1 MTEHQYETITKQYIT
16 NASLN
21 NDCSLE
27 WNNDNHGWHSQT
39 VTDSVVAANYGWPSA
54 KITTC
59 TYWPNNV
66 DHWYS
71 VDFYKSRFGE
81 HDPGQYLVNH
91 GFCKKNSWHEQCT
104 NDLQQLC
111 DHYPDHPDCGASRSV
126 SSGSTRSDCNV
137 WPWFLGAI
145 VLGGFLIIGYSMG
158 QMSGVKT
165 VNVMK

>member
-1 MTEHQYETITKQYIT
+1 MTD
-16 NASLN
+16 ASSVT
-21 NDCSLE
+21 DCYLE
-27 WNNDNHGWHSQT
+27 WDSDNHNWHTQT
-39 VTDSVVAANYGWPSA
+39 VTDSVVAANYGWPSS

-59 TYWPNNV
+59 VYWPDKVVNG
-66 DHWYS
+66 YS
-71 VDFYKSRFGE
+71 VDFYKAFYGE
-81 HDPGQYLVNH
+81 HDPGQYLVQH
-91 GFCKKNSWHEQCT
+91 GFCKKNSGHERCT

-111 DHYPDHPDCGASRSV
+111 EHYPDHPDCGTSRSV
-126 SSGSTRSDCNV
+126 SQSGSTRSDANV